1 MFTIHLELTRKRLIL
16 WAGLFTLAYAIAM
29 PDRSSMLTNYIH
41 LLTSQTHLITD
52 FFAVA
57 GLSTAFFN
65 ASLHFFVGYFLMRH
79 NTRSRINGLQVGAI
93 GIFVG
98 HSFFGTH
105 ILNIAPLILG
115 VVLYAKLTKQSFKLF
130 TTISMFTTAL
140 APIVSFLF
148 SKTGG
153 TFFSL
158 LIASSVGLLLGCIA
172 PPLAEEFLKFHHGL
186 TLYNYGFTT
195 GIIALFFTL
204 FLPYFK
210 LEIPQSQYI
219 STQYSSYLVI
229 YLFCILIWIA
239 ILCKKASLDSFKK
252 LLKSSGRVP
261 DDFVSKFG
269 TNATLMNMF
278 VTTLSFTIL
287 LLILNV
293 TFNGL
298 VLGGLLTIM
307 GFSAFGKHFRNTLPI
322 ALGVLLAC
330 FLLGHPLNDTR
341 LAVTILFATGLCPI
355 CGSYGTIY
363 GIIAG
368 FLHYNLAA
376 VVMPLHQGMTLYNN
390 GFSTGFV
397 AATLTPLIE
406 IIQTIKKIWKK
417 G

>member
-1 MFTIHLELTRKRLIL
+1 MFIIHLEVTRKRLIL
-16 WAGLFTLAYAIAM
+16 WAGIFTFAYALAM
-29 PDRSSMLTNYIH
+29 PDRSNMLPNYIH
-41 LLTSQTHLITD
+41 LLTNQTHLITD

-65 ASLHFFVGYFLMRH
+65 AALHFFVGYFLMRH

-148 SKTGG
+148 LQIGG
-153 TFFSL
+153 TFFSFI
-158 LIASSVGLLLGCIA
+158 IASSVGLFLGCIA

-204 FLPYFK
+204 SLPYFK
-210 LEIPQSQYI
+210 LDIPQSQQI
-219 STQYSSYLVI
+219 STEYAPFILLYLSFV
-229 YLFCILIWIA
+229 LIWI
-239 ILCKKASLDSFKK
+239 ILLCKKDAFPSLKK
-252 LLKSSGRVP
+252 LLNSSGRVP

-269 TNATLMNMF
+269 SHTTLLNMF
-278 VTTLSFTIL
+278 ITTLTFTL
-287 LLILNV
+287 LLLALNV
-293 TFNGL
+293 TFNGP
-298 VLGGLLTIM
+298 VLGGLFTIM
-307 GFSAFGKHFRNTLPI
+307 GFSAFGKHIKNTLPI

-330 FLLGHPLNDTR
+330 VLLGQPINDTR
-341 LAVTILFATGLCPI
+341 LAITILFATGLCPI
-355 CGSYGTIY
+355 CGSYGPVF
-363 GIIAG
+363 GIVAG

-376 VVMPLHQGMTLYNN
+376 VVISLHQGMTLYNN